1 MKIKNVYVLR
11 GEGNNERQEKG
22 ENIQRK
28 RTI

>member
-11 GEGNNERQEKG
+11 GEGNNGRQEKG